1 MGIRGIALPVVIAVG
16 LVTTLGGCTDFRRA
30 FGMEKVI
37 PDEFAVVSRAPL
49 AVPPDFSLRPPQ
61 PGAAPS
67 QEVAA
72 QDRAKEA
79 VFRAGPQQASL
90 PPAATERSPG
100 EGALLQKAG
109 APKADPDIREHVS
122 DDTALT
128 PQNQRGFV
136 DRLLFWRKSGPPGTN
151 EVIDPIKE
159 AERIKQA
166 QAAGAPVA
174 PDAPGAASQ
183 AATQQPTPSIERK
196 KSTSIFNIF

>member
-1 MGIRGIALPVVIAVG
+1 MGSRGIALSVLAAVG
-16 LVTTLGGCTDFRRA
+16 VAITLGGCTDIRRA
-30 FGMEKVI
+30 FGVEKVI

-49 AVPPDFSLRPPQ
+49 AIPPDYSLRPPQ

-72 QDRAKEA
+72 QNRAKDA

-109 APKADPDIREHVS
+109 APNADPAIRQHVR
-122 DDTALT
+122 DDTALS
-128 PQNQRGFV
+128 PEGQRGFV
-136 DRLLFWRKSGPPGTN
+136 DKLLFWRKSGPPDSD
-151 EVIDPIKE
+151 EVIDPSKE

-166 QAAGAPVA
+166 QAAGTPVA
-174 PDAPGAASQ
+174 PDAAGATSQ
-183 AATQQPTPSIERK
+183 TATQQPTPTIERK